1 MKAVGIEQVYSRN
14 QCPLIELNEDELDVD
29 RASSA
34 EKMKIVSFFEG
45 FLKKGLLCIVDE
57 SKENLKRIRSPLYS
71 KQGYLGL
78 DMESLP

>member
-1 MKAVGIEQVYSRN
+1 MP
-14 QCPLIELNEDELDVD
+14 PLIELNEDELDVD
-29 RASSA
+29 RASFT
-34 EKMKIVSFFEG
+34 EKMKIVSFFDE

-78 DMESLP
+78 DMEVFVNLLPISKKTTNK